1 MTMPFTH
8 TPFFFFCFLGL
19 TMLAHV
25 FDGRIYWFES
35 RLDRLLDPSP
45 KEKRFELVRVFS
57 GHSKPI
63 ETLVR
68 TADGKAMLTLTRND
82 EHIVWTQP
90 RGDNVDL
97 IRQSCLAPGEHV
109 HRAVV
114 LDGGASLQARNKK
127 QKTING

>member
-1 MTMPFTH
+1 MP
-8 TPFFFFCFLGL
+8 GL
-19 TMLAHV
+19 TILAHV

-45 KEKRFELVRVFS
+45 REKRFELMRIFS

-68 TADGKAMLTLTRND
+68 TADGKAMLTLTRDD

-90 RGDNVDL
+90 RGDNVNL
-97 IRQSCLAPGEHV
+97 VRQSTLAPGEHV
-109 HRAVV
+109 HRAVM
-114 LDGGASLQARNKK
+114 LDGGASLQKIILAGRV
-127 QKTING
+127 TE

>member
-1 MTMPFTH
+1 MLTLSRSLSLLLL
-8 TPFFFFCFLGL
+8 LGL
-19 TMLAHV
+19 TILAHV

-45 KEKRFELVRVFS
+45 REKRFELMRIFS

-68 TADGKAMLTLTRND
+68 TADGKAMLTLTRDD

-90 RGDNVDL
+90 RGDNVNL
-97 IRQSCLAPGEHV
+97 VRQSTLAPGEHV
-109 HRAVV
+109 HRAVM
-114 LDGGASLQARNKK
+114 LDGGASLSLSLSSPDGGV
-127 QKTING
+127 I